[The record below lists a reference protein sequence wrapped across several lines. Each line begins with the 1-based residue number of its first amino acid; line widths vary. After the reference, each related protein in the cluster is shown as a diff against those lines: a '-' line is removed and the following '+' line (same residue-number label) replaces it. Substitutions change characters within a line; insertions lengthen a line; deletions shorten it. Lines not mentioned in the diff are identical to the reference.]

1 LLGQRKFFIVRFL
14 IFTMANRIG
23 DKELKTDWDARTAAD
38 SSKAPGYDM
47 ALIPQESLVPAR
59 KRVGLD

>member
-1 LLGQRKFFIVRFL
+1 
-14 IFTMANRIG
+14 MANRIG

-38 SSKAPGYDM
+38 STKAVGYNM

>member
-1 LLGQRKFFIVRFL
+1 
-14 IFTMANRIG
+14 MANRIG

-38 SSKAPGYDM
+38 SSKAAGYNM
-47 ALIPQESLVPAR
+47 ALIPENSLIPKR

>member
-1 LLGQRKFFIVRFL
+1 
-14 IFTMANRIG
+14 MANRIG
-23 DKELKTDWDARTAAD
+23 DKELKTWWDARTADDPA
-38 SSKAPGYDM
+38 KAAGYDM

>member
-1 LLGQRKFFIVRFL
+1 
-14 IFTMANRIG
+14 MANRIG

-38 SSKAPGYDM
+38 STKAVGYNS
-47 ALIPQESLVPAR
+47 ALIPEKSLVPDR

>member
-1 LLGQRKFFIVRFL
+1 
-14 IFTMANRIG
+14 MANRIG

-38 SSKAPGYDM
+38 PEKAIGYDM
-47 ALIPQESLVPAR
+47 ALIPENSLIPKR